1 MASHED
7 AIDQLCAITATETTM
22 GRRSIE
28 QVLRSTDWNVEV
40 SPLFLSAR
48 ATLILRSKLP
58 ISSLA
63 IPRRCVSPRWIQS
76 GELRSIVHAVWN
88 LDGVREVLP

>member
-28 QVLRSTDWNVEV
+28 QVLRSTDWNVEASHFRV
-40 SPLFLSAR
+40 LCQMTSVL
-48 ATLILRSKLP
+48 TLRSKLP
-58 ISSLA
+58 I
-63 IPRRCVSPRWIQS
+63 
-76 GELRSIVHAVWN
+76 
-88 LDGVREVLP
+88 